1 MLTMRH
7 LYFLLPGTSQRYH
20 CGGLWA
26 ELKTLALAQQVCG
39 ATVVTYQ
46 QREAD
51 TPFLDDLLASQS
63 LEDSIFVVSW
73 GFHVPRL
80 LRRLRSHA
88 VIYHAHSSGYGFAVP
103 AEVPIMTVS
112 RNSLGYWGQHCP
124 NGLLFYLPNP
134 IDHDF
139 TNRQQLRDID
149 VLVQSR
155 KASSYLINT
164 LVPALQPHCQLLCL
178 DRFVEDLA
186 GLFNRSRLYLYDS
199 AEYWAVSGVSEGF
212 GLPPMEA
219 IACGCQVFSS
229 VNSAL
234 ADYLDPGFN
243 CQKIGVYH
251 SGYDLE
257 RILAALA
264 DGHPPRS
271 PLDLTPYRPEQLV
284 PRLRVILQE
293 INHFFDYRAHQTGD
307 VPGLGK
313 SRLARLRLQGWGEKL
328 RRKLFTG

>member
-1 MLTMRH
+1 
-7 LYFLLPGTSQRYH
+7 
-20 CGGLWA
+20 
-26 ELKTLALAQQVCG
+26 
-39 ATVVTYQ
+39 
-46 QREAD
+46 
-51 TPFLDDLLASQS
+51 
-63 LEDSIFVVSW
+63 
-73 GFHVPRL
+73 
-80 LRRLRSHA
+80 
-88 VIYHAHSSGYGFAVP
+88 
-103 AEVPIMTVS
+103 
-112 RNSLGYWGQHCP
+112 
-124 NGLLFYLPNP
+124 
-134 IDHDF
+134 
-139 TNRQQLRDID
+139 
-149 VLVQSR
+149 
-155 KASSYLINT
+155 
-164 LVPALQPHCQLLCL
+164 
-178 DRFVEDLA
+178 
-186 GLFNRSRLYLYDS
+186 
-199 AEYWAVSGVSEGF
+199 
-212 GLPPMEA
+212 MEA

-293 INHFFDYRAHQTGD
+293 INHFFDYRAHQAGD